1 MNLYTI
7 KFDFSFQNLV
17 LGDGMPQNIPLNVVL
32 IIVTRFAH
40 LALKQQI
47 VHFEQFG
54 FLFALSTDNPWLF
67 SLISTLFVASLFH
80 NLSTCRGN

>member
-47 VHFEQFG
+47 NGENFP
-54 FLFALSTDNPWLF
+54 LS
-67 SLISTLFVASLFH
+67 
-80 NLSTCRGN
+80 